1 MIDSSTGYG
10 TLIIANQRF
19 DDGALKLRT
28 NDICLFEDCGT
39 NNLPVQ
45 FYILAGDG
53 LKECHRGCWSA
64 RRSHFDYYMEK
75 ECNRIYLREWQR
87 AEFECTFLPYS
98 LIDSVTLD
106 KLKIQP
112 NKENKISIYFPVPY
126 NNDLPKLIGERKVAF
141 QFDVYCKL
149 DSTVT
154 PKEIM
159 KSILKQLDDNSVY
172 LNLKK
177 IIETNH
183 NSSMAAM
190 SFKLPD
196 VCVRFGKIM
205 ISADETDVIGCRFE

>member
-1 MIDSSTGYG
+1 MIDSSTSYG
-10 TLIIANQRF
+10 TLIVANQRF

-28 NDICLFEDCGT
+28 NDICLYEDCGN

-87 AEFECTFLPYS
+87 AEVECIFLPYS
-98 LIDSVTLD
+98 LIDSLTLD

-112 NKENKISIYFPVPY
+112 GKENKISIYFPVPY
-126 NNDLPKLIGERKVAF
+126 NNELPRLIGEKKVAF
-141 QFDVYCKL
+141 QFDIYCKL

-177 IIETNH
+177 IIEVNH
-183 NSSMAAM
+183 SGTRPAM

-196 VCVRFGKIM
+196 VCVKFGKIM
-205 ISADETDVIGCRFE
+205 ISVDETDVIGCRFE

>member
-1 MIDSSTGYG
+1 MIDSSTSYG
-10 TLIIANQRF
+10 TLIIANQKF
-19 DDGALKLRT
+19 DDGALKLREG
-28 NDICLFEDCGT
+28 DICLFEDCGT
-39 NNLPVQ
+39 NSLPVQ

-64 RRSHFDYYMEK
+64 RRSHFDYYMEQ
-75 ECNRIYLREWQR
+75 ECNRIYLKDWQR
-87 AEFECTFLPYS
+87 AEVECVFFPYS
-98 LIDSVTLD
+98 LIDSITLD

-112 NKENKISIYFPVPY
+112 NKENRISIYFPVPY
-126 NNDLPKLIGERKVAF
+126 NNDLPKLMGERKVAF
-141 QFDVYCKL
+141 QFDIYCKL

-159 KSILKQLDDNSVY
+159 KSILKQLDNNSVY

-177 IIETNH
+177 IIEVNH
-183 NSSMAAM
+183 NSSRGAM

-196 VCVRFGKIM
+196 VCVKFGKIM